1 MFCVPE
7 EEADSRAGLVGGEV
21 DQRGGAGTEDPSS
34 VYIDKAFRVLAEKEA
49 RNHGRQPRECPDADL
64 RAAHYAD
71 AWDECGFHLGP
82 FVSTYVYESLPSSIS
97 QLLVLALEGRASVKN
112 RLLQCPG
119 PGLVFD
125 LLFRTWWP
133 LLLMFLLWRPPGCH
147 AINVAVAGLLFS
159 FRNMCIAMK
168 YAYLPESDQRLIR
181 TFSGWRSNNHVF
193 RNLGVAV
200 HFNVG
205 DTFEID
211 VMKEIMTAA
220 LRADVLDELR
230 SRCFDFTPLGARRVW
245 EPVRLALAKF
255 GDDGRLKALVA
266 SKFGNTQ
273 ASIGL
278 ADVDAIEGEV
288 SQGRLRAG
296 VLAYYLALRE
306 YGPTSKGLLAA
317 LMPWSLAMASVR
329 PLLRFLFEDTSD
341 GTAESTAFQCLLF
354 WTEFNAIFF
363 FNVYLLYV
371 VLDAKKRAQI
381 CQAMLA
387 SIGHREVRADRLVR
401 GFEDI
406 ALPLKTVDDML
417 AFWAAQRVLGPELFR
432 SLSIR
437 YSSGYVL
444 VGVVHLLALSG
455 VLLFLDAERHEMGI
469 IYSIGGQVATI
480 FLVGAVNVG
489 IGAVVAQGAN
499 TSVTLVQKVMRR
511 AGLNSVLLIKRR
523 TSADAAVHDG
533 KVEDLSSMS
542 GLLNGNFEEVA
553 PVKILYMP
561 ASSEIVTSIIAA
573 FGFLAHSVFKHL
585 LSELHTPEVVLE
597 MI

>member
-1 MFCVPE
+1 MPE
-7 EEADSRAGLVGGEV
+7 EENDSRAALVRGQV
-21 DQRGGAGTEDPSS
+21 DRAEGAGIDDLSG

-49 RNHGRQPRECPDADL
+49 RNHGRQPGECPDADL
-64 RAAHYAD
+64 RDAHYVD
-71 AWDECGFHLGP
+71 AWDECGFHMGP
-82 FVSTYVYESLPSSIS
+82 FVSAYIYESLPSLIS
-97 QLLVLALEGRASVKN
+97 LLLVHAVEGRASVKN
-112 RLLQCPG
+112 RLLDWPS
-119 PGLVFD
+119 PGLAFD
-125 LLFRTWWP
+125 LVFRTWWL

-168 YAYLPESDQRLIR
+168 YAYLPESDQRLVQ
-181 TFSGWRSNNHVF
+181 TFSGWRDNSHII
-193 RNLGVAV
+193 RNLGLAL
-200 HFNVG
+200 HFNTTN
-205 DTFEID
+205 TFEID
-211 VMKEIMTAA
+211 VMKELMTAA

-245 EPVRLALAKF
+245 EPVRRALAKF
-255 GDDGRLKALVA
+255 GEDEHLKALVA

-278 ADVDAIEGEV
+278 ADIDSIEGEV
-288 SQGRLRAG
+288 SEGKLRAG

-306 YGPTSKGLLAA
+306 YGPTSKGLLVA
-317 LMPWSLAMASVR
+317 LMPWSLAIALVR
-329 PLLRFLFEDTSD
+329 PLLRFRFEDTSD
-341 GTAESTAFQCLLF
+341 DTTKSTAFQCLLF
-354 WTEFNAIFF
+354 WTEFVAIVI
-363 FNVYLLYV
+363 FNVYLIYV
-371 VLDAKKRAQI
+371 VLDAKKRARI

-387 SIGHREVRADRLVR
+387 SIGHREVRADRLVK
-401 GFEDI
+401 GFEDM
-406 ALPLKTVDDML
+406 ALPLNTVDDML

-455 VLLFLDAERHEMGI
+455 VLLLLDAEKHEMGM

-480 FLVGAVNVG
+480 FLVGVMNVS
-489 IGAVVAQGAN
+489 IGALIAQGAN

-511 AGLNSVLLIKRR
+511 AGLNSVLLIKRH
-523 TSADAAVHDG
+523 TSTDAAVRDG

-542 GLLNGNFEEVA
+542 SLLNGNFEEVA

-585 LSELHTPEVVLE
+585 LSELHTPELLLE
-597 MI
+597 II